1 MGKPYLLK
9 NDSIANIN
17 DTLIGLHEGI
27 GKRKCLNVS
36 VMIFDMKSPLKKST
50 VKKSST
56 TKSASAIQTITDQTY
71 SIM

>member
-36 VMIFDMKSPLKKST
+36 VLIFDMKSPLK
-50 VKKSST
+50 KKSST